1 MTCEQLNALSEAEA
15 RTELLKCCGATR
27 WAAQMLDQRPFADA
41 EALHRFADEVWAEMT
56 EPDWL
61 EAFAAHPRIGAS
73 KPPEVA
79 KDTASWTSKEQS
91 GMQSADERI
100 KTEMAEKNTEYER
113 CFGFIYI
120 VCASGKSAPELLN
133 ILSKRLDSER
143 DTELRTAA
151 GEQLKITH
159 LRLDKLINQ

>member
-1 MTCEQLNALSEAEA
+1 MTLEQLNTLPETSA

-27 WAAQMLDQRPFADA
+27 WVEQLLAQRPFSDA
-41 EALHRFADEVWAEMT
+41 EMLHRLADEVWVKMVAA
-56 EPDWL
+56 DWL

-79 KDTASWTSKEQS
+79 KDTALWTSKEQS
-91 GMQSADERI
+91 GMQSADECI
-100 KTEMAEKNTEYER
+100 KVEMAEKNVEYER
-113 CFGFIYI
+113 CFGFIHI
-120 VCASGKSAPELLN
+120 VCASGKSAPELLD
-133 ILSKRLDSER
+133 ILTRRLYSDR

-159 LRLDKLINQ
+159 LRLDKLLNE